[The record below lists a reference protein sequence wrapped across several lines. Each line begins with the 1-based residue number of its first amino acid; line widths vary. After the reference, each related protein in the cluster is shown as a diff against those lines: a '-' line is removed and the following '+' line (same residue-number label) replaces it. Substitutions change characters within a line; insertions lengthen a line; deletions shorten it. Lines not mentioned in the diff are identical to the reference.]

1 MVYGKGK
8 TYRVVDSQGRYVLTA
23 FEGLRRL
30 KPRLAPSK

>member
-8 TYRVVDSQGRYVLTA
+8 TCRVVDRQGRYVLTA